1 MRWVAHYLD
10 DFILLGGPG
19 SSTCQV
25 SMDALLQVCRE
36 LGVPVSAVKCAGP
49 TTCLVFLGFELDSV
63 QMVIKLPDEKLMA
76 LVEEWVVCKKKDL
89 ESLLG
94 HLQHA
99 ATVVRPG
106 RTFVRCLIELLAS
119 VKDARRWI
127 RLNAAAATCSDLQ
140 WWSHFLE
147 EWNGVSMLPR
157 LSQAGFEVHSD
168 ASGMWGGGAYW
179 DSHWLW

>member
-1 MRWVAHYLD
+1 
-10 DFILLGGPG
+10 
-19 SSTCQV
+19 
-25 SMDALLQVCRE
+25 
-36 LGVPVSAVKCAGP
+36 
-49 TTCLVFLGFELDSV
+49 
-63 QMVIKLPDEKLMA
+63 MVIKLPIEKLKRTQA
-76 LVEEWVVCKKKDL
+76 LVEEWVWKVVCKKKDL

-106 RTFVRCLIELLAS
+106 RTFVRRLIELLAS

-127 RLNAAAATCSDLQ
+127 RLNAATRSDLQ

-157 LSQAGFEVHSD
+157 LSEAGFEVHSD
-168 ASGMWGGGAYW
+168 ASGTWGCGAYW
-179 DSHWLW
+179 DSHWLWWEWRGPSMSWDISAKELLPILFALVVWGPQWRG